1 MSQMIESGMI
11 RRDKKPYGRGESERI
26 DHPYEM
32 KFLRKDSIQDLVS
45 LQSLIAEN
53 LPEPEI
59 FRLHDDEDFRDVF
72 QSEHSVIGVTTS
84 EGLAAYSI
92 IRIPGLAKDNLGLDI
107 NLTKGEQMKVAHLQ
121 ATAVHPHFRG
131 NGLQR
136 RMAGAHLNV
145 LENMGYRHVCCT
157 ISPRNPISLA
167 NILSCGLVIRGLIPK
182 FGGWWRYIMYKDI
195 LLPSHISDG
204 ANMCINTV
212 NGIDFNMNRDNI
224 LGDEVRVRCSDIESQ
239 IDLLRKGFV
248 GFGVTPD
255 SKYPEVFY
263 RRF

>member
-1 MSQMIESGMI
+1 MSHLIESGMI
-11 RRDKKPYGRGESERI
+11 RLDKKPYSRVESEGN

-32 KFLRKDSIQDLVS
+32 KFLRKDSMQDLVS

-92 IRIPGLAKDNLGLDI
+92 IRIPGLAKDNLGRDI

-167 NILSCGLVIRGLIPK
+167 NILSCGFVIKSLIPK

-195 LLPSHISDG
+195 LRPSRINDDP
-204 ANMCINTV
+204 NMCINTI
-212 NGIDFNMNRDNI
+212 NGIDFNMTRDNI
-224 LGDEVRVRCSDIESQ
+224 RGDVVRVRCSDIESQ

-248 GFGVTPD
+248 GFRLTLD
-255 SKYPEVFY
+255 SKCPELFY

>member
-1 MSQMIESGMI
+1 MI
-11 RRDKKPYGRGESERI
+11 RRDKKPYVRGESERI

-32 KFLRKDSIQDLVS
+32 KFLRKDNMQDLAS
-45 LQSLIAEN
+45 LQSLVAEN

-92 IRIPGLAKDNLGLDI
+92 IRIPGLAKDNLGRDI

-121 ATAVHPHFRG
+121 ATAVHPQFRG

-167 NILSCGLVIRGLIPK
+167 NILSCGFVIKSLVPK

-195 LLPSHISDG
+195 LRPLRISDDENLG
-204 ANMCINTV
+204 IDTV
-212 NGIDFNMNRDNI
+212 NGIAFNKTRDNI
-224 LGDEVRVRCSDIESQ
+224 HGDEVRVRCSDIKTQ
-239 IDLLRKGFV
+239 IDLLKKGFV
-248 GFGVTPD
+248 GFVVTPG

>member
-1 MSQMIESGMI
+1 MSYLIESGMI
-11 RRDKKPYGRGESERI
+11 RRDKRPYGRGESEKN

-32 KFLRKDSIQDLVS
+32 KFLRKDNIQDLVS

-59 FRLHDDEDFRDVF
+59 FRLHDDEDFMDVF

-107 NLTKGEQMKVAHLQ
+107 NLTTGEQMKVAHLQ

-131 NGLQR
+131 NSLQR
-136 RMAGAHLNV
+136 RMANAHLNV
-145 LENMGYRHVCCT
+145 LEKMGYRHVCCT

-195 LLPSHISDG
+195 LLPSRISDG

-212 NGIDFNMNRDNI
+212 KGIDFNMIRGNI
-224 LGDEVRVRCSDIESQ
+224 QGDEVRVRCSDIESQ

-248 GFGVTPD
+248 GFGVSPD
-255 SKYPEVFY
+255 SKCPEVFY

>member
-1 MSQMIESGMI
+1 MSHLIESGMI
-11 RRDKKPYGRGESERI
+11 RLDKKPYCRSESERN

-72 QSEHSVIGVTTS
+72 QSEHSVIGVTTP

-107 NLTKGEQMKVAHLQ
+107 NLTKGQQMKVAHLQ

-131 NGLQR
+131 NGLQQ
-136 RMAGAHLNV
+136 RMASAHLDV
-145 LENMGYRHVCCT
+145 VENMGYEHVCCT
-157 ISPRNPISLA
+157 ISPRNPISLH
-167 NILSCGLVIRGLIPK
+167 NILSCGFVIKGLIPK
-182 FGGWWRYIMYKDI
+182 FGGWWRYIMYKGN
-195 LLPSHISDG
+195 LRHSRNSDD
-204 ANMCINTV
+204 ANLGINTV
-212 NGIDFNMNRDNI
+212 AGINFNMSRESI
-224 LGDEVRVRCSDIESQ
+224 LEYEVRVRCSDIESQ
-239 IDLLRKGFV
+239 IDLLTKGFV

-255 SKYPEVFY
+255 SKCPEVLY

>member
-1 MSQMIESGMI
+1 MSHLIESGMI
-11 RRDKKPYGRGESERI
+11 RMDKKPYGRGESERK

-32 KFLRKDSIQDLVS
+32 KFLKKDSMQDLMS

-72 QSEHSVIGVTTS
+72 QSEHSVIGVITS

-92 IRIPGLAKDNLGLDI
+92 IRIPGLAKDNLGIDI
-107 NLTKGEQMKVAHLQ
+107 NLTKEEQMKVAHLQ

-136 RMAGAHLNV
+136 RMASAHLDV
-145 LENMGYRHVCCT
+145 VENMGYEHICCT

-167 NILSCGLVIRGLIPK
+167 NILSCGFVIKSLIPK
-182 FGGWWRYIMYKDI
+182 YGGWWRYIMYKGI
-195 LLPSHISDG
+195 LLPSRISDG
-204 ANMCINTV
+204 ANMGINTV
-212 NGIDFNMNRDNI
+212 NGMDFNTSRGNI
-224 LGDEVRVRCSDIESQ
+224 PGDEVRVQCSDIESQ

-248 GFGVTPD
+248 GFGVTPN